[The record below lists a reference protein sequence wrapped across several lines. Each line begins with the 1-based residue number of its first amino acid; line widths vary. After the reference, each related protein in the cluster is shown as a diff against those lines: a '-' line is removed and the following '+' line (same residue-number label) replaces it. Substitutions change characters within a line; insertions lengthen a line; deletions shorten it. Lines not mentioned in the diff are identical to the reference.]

1 MPKQVVCFGEI
12 MLRLSP
18 LAPHERLVK
27 TNALKMG
34 FAGAESNVAV
44 SLALLGEEAHFVTA
58 LPPNPLG
65 DAAENALREFG
76 VNTRSIKREGSRIGA
91 YFIEYGASLRATQVT
106 YDRAGSAIAAVQ
118 PGTFDWEAILAGK
131 AWLHVTGITPALSA
145 GCAAE
150 CRTAMETARRLGV
163 RVSFDPNYRRTL
175 WSRADARRVITGLL
189 PFVNVLFANAGA
201 AADVFDIDTGNPDT
215 WDGHVQ
221 AARQAAEALA
231 RLAGFDLLALT
242 VRDHPS
248 ASLNDYA
255 GLLYDGSQFY
265 GSRPYRFEV
274 IERLGGGDAF
284 TAGVLHGLCQG
295 WTYADTVEFATAASA
310 LKHTIPGDL
319 NLLSEAEI
327 RDVAAGNVTGKVK
340 R

>member
-1 MPKQVVCFGEI
+1 MRKQVVCFGEI

-18 LAPHERLVK
+18 LAPHERLAK
-27 TNALKMG
+27 TGALKMA

-44 SLALLGEEAHFVTA
+44 SLAMLGQETFFATV

-65 DAAENALREFG
+65 DAAENSLREFG
-76 VNTRSIKREGSRIGA
+76 VNTGFIKREGSRVGT
-91 YFIEYGASLRATQVT
+91 YFIEYGASIRATQVV
-106 YDRAGSAIAAVQ
+106 YDRAGSAIAQVK
-118 PGTFDWEAILAGK
+118 PGTFDWEAMLTGK

-145 GCAAE
+145 ACAGE
-150 CRTAMETARRLGV
+150 CRLAMETARRLGV
-163 RVSFDPNYRRTL
+163 KVSFDPNYRRTL
-175 WSRADARRVITGLL
+175 WSREEARRTITDLL

-215 WDGHVQ
+215 WNGQVE
-221 AARQAAEALA
+221 AAREAAKALA
-231 RLAGFDLLALT
+231 RLGHFELQALT

-248 ASLNDYA
+248 ASQNQYA
-255 GLLYDGSQFY
+255 GLLYDGTQFY
-265 GSRPYRFEV
+265 ESRPYHFEV

-295 WTYADTVEFATAASA
+295 WDYLQTVEFATAAAA

-319 NLLSEAEI
+319 NILSEAEI
-327 RDVAAGNVTGKVK
+327 REAAGGNVTGKVK